1 MPLTAQEARRLAII
15 KIGGSVLTDLEAY
28 RRCSAFLGDRV
39 SQAPGERLIVI
50 VSAEFGTT
58 DGLAALAR
66 EVTPDPNPATLDL
79 LWVTGEL
86 RSVAVLTLCLH
97 DLGVDAVGLNVHQCG
112 LHAAE
117 PRPDK
122 TDSALNPLRL
132 RRYLARHRVVVVP
145 GFLAKGA
152 DDAFVTLGRGGSD
165 LTAVLLASELHADRC
180 ELIKDVPGYF
190 SSDPRTHP
198 EATPIAA
205 LTYDRALEMAAQ
217 GCDLVQV
224 QAIVAAR
231 RTRTPLVIRGL
242 DEKAPRTVVA
252 ADVVD
257 HLLNPYKPTALVV
270 G

>member
-1 MPLTAQEARRLAII
+1 
-15 KIGGSVLTDLEAY
+15 
-28 RRCSAFLGDRV
+28 
-39 SQAPGERLIVI
+39 
-50 VSAEFGTT
+50 
-58 DGLAALAR
+58 
-66 EVTPDPNPATLDL
+66 
-79 LWVTGEL
+79 
-86 RSVAVLTLCLH
+86 
-97 DLGVDAVGLNVHQCG
+97 
-112 LHAAE
+112 
-117 PRPDK
+117 
-122 TDSALNPLRL
+122 
-132 RRYLARHRVVVVP
+132 
-145 GFLAKGA
+145 
-152 DDAFVTLGRGGSD
+152 LGRGGSD